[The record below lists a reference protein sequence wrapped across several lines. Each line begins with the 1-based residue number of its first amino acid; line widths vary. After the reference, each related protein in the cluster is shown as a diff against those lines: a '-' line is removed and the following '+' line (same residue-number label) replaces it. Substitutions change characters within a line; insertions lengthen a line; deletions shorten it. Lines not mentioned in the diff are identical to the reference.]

1 MSKAVHNDF
10 LIRIKGLSTGKHNY
24 NFTLDTPFFS
34 QFDNSLVSEALLT
47 AEIVLDKQPL
57 WIGIS
62 GRIKGDVL
70 TECDRCLDE
79 LRVPLDAEV
88 KLIVKFSRTEGEEDS
103 DEVMILE
110 PGEAE
115 LDLEQFFYDYV
126 CLSLPLQRVH
136 PEGKCNGDMERKL
149 KALSGSNKVKEAD
162 DYSPFGKLK
171 DLLN

>member
-10 LIRIKGLSTGKHNY
+10 LIPIKGLSTGKHNY
-24 NFTLDTPFFS
+24 TFTLDTPFFHR
-34 QFDNSLVSEALLT
+34 FDESLVSEAYLT

-57 WIGIS
+57 WIGITGEIDGEVVS
-62 GRIKGDVL
+62 
-70 TECDRCLDE
+70 ECDRCLEE
-79 LRVPLDAEV
+79 LRIPLKTDV
-88 KLIVKFSRTEGEEDS
+88 KLIVKFARTEGEEDS

-110 PGEAE
+110 PSEAE

-136 PEGKCNGDMERKL
+136 SEGECNEEMARRL
-149 KALSGSNKVKEAD
+149 RSLSNRAVANESSEN
-162 DYSPFGKLK
+162 SPFGKLK

>member
-10 LIRIKGLSTGKHNY
+10 LIPIKGLSTGKHNY

-88 KLIVKFSRTEGEEDS
+88 KLIVKFSRTE
-103 DEVMILE
+103 M
-110 PGEAE
+110 
-115 LDLEQFFYDYV
+115 
-126 CLSLPLQRVH
+126 R
-136 PEGKCNGDMERKL
+136 
-149 KALSGSNKVKEAD
+149 
-162 DYSPFGKLK
+162 
-171 DLLN
+171 